1 MVTQLMMQRNKV
13 THIYE
18 LVKAY
23 GSTMQI
29 RFNRQDR
36 PWDRIE
42 ALVEKHAREYGVN
55 LLDGVYGPGEG
66 SGST

>member
-1 MVTQLMMQRNKV
+1 MMQRNKV

-29 RFNRQDR
+29 RFNRQDKGSR
-36 PWDRIE
+36 R
-42 ALVEKHAREYGVN
+42 AARKTSACNRRQEDTDFGTYVAQ
-55 LLDGVYGPGEG
+55 
-66 SGST
+66 

>member
-1 MVTQLMMQRNKV
+1 V

-29 RFNRQDR
+29 RFNRATRARTSR
-36 PWDRIE
+36 PRFED
-42 ALVEKHAREYGVN
+42 
-55 LLDGVYGPGEG
+55 
-66 SGST
+66 T